1 MCSLSCILVL
11 FVVLPCMHLLFTDI
25 TAVHTFFYFI
35 NYFLVLA
42 VCNLFLPQQIF
53 SMRLESL
60 SCVHKPAF
68 SSAIFPHFVLY
79 LFACLFICSYFFQLL
94 FSNTCENV
102 SNRVGWPH
110 DFHDLFTNPMWCSDN
125 VCLHWSVLLLLC
137 FHIFQFPWKIGYF
150 FAWWLLLHCIC
161 YHLSHMKQ

>member
-137 FHIFQFPWKIGYF
+137 FHIF
-150 FAWWLLLHCIC
+150 
-161 YHLSHMKQ
+161 